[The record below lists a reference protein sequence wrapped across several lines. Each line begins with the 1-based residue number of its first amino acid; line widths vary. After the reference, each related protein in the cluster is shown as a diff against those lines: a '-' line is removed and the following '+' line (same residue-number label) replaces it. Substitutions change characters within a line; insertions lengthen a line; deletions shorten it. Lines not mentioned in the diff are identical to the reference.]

1 MQVGPVKVD
10 TSKRSFWFFCGALVV
25 LAVTAV
31 WVLWPSSGNTPAPQ
45 GTKATVT
52 EETPAGTGTDP
63 VGADTGEG
71 EEWLIAPLATADPKA
86 YAQRVTEAACTWN
99 TRENTR
105 EEMLA
110 NLALHAAD
118 PDGSGRVHD
127 GPLMRAGGW
136 ERHKGRGERL
146 ERVFDHCAGEQDWQ
160 AIAAGGWH
168 QTVTVTDVIQ
178 DQEHKLWGHA
188 PQLQDS
194 EIGGE
199 YDEHYVTVVAE
210 VQVGVDP
217 AKVQQEG
224 SNEPVRTPASRRVV
238 MSYHLMCSGPIDAH
252 EPMCTVQ
259 LPLTTVDWA

>member
-1 MQVGPVKVD
+1 MQVGPLKID
-10 TSKRSFWFFCGALVV
+10 TSKRSFWFFVAVIGVFV
-25 LAVTAV
+25 VTAV
-31 WVLWPSSGNTPAPQ
+31 WVLWPTSNGTPAPYRPP
-45 GTKATVT
+45 ATAA
-52 EETPAGTGTDP
+52 EETSMSTGDETTQSGPAGRDQ
-63 VGADTGEG
+63 
-71 EEWLIAPLATADPKA
+71 WLIAPIATDDPKA

-110 NLALHAAD
+110 NLAVHAVD

-127 GPLMRAGGW
+127 GPLMKAGGR

-160 AIAAGGWH
+160 SIAAGGWH
-168 QTVTVTDVIQ
+168 QTATVIKVIQ
-178 DQEHKLWGHA
+178 DQEHRLWGHV

-199 YDEHYVTVVAE
+199 YDAHYVTVVAE

-217 AKVQQEG
+217 EKVKQEG
-224 SNEPVRTPASRRVV
+224 QHEPVRTPAPRRVV
-238 MSYHLMCSGPIDAH
+238 VSYHLMCSGPIDAH